1 MIELEDLHF
10 AVFDFIL
17 LFILITSSFVGYHN
31 GLLKEIVSILIW
43 VVSIL
48 TTFLF
53 IDQSSYLFYK
63 IIKTE
68 IIVQVCSFLIPLSI
82 FFVFFSIL
90 FKFLFDNLI
99 EILNFKLNKFLGLV
113 FGIIKGFT
121 LIVFCFGGLVY
132 LFNSSENFPNIF
144 VDSYFFEPVK
154 LISINALEYFFSI
167 I

>member
-31 GLLKEIVSILIW
+31 GLLKEVVSVLIW
-43 VVSIL
+43 IVLIL

-53 IDQSSYLFYK
+53 MDESSYLFYK

-68 IIVQVCSFLIPLSI
+68 IIVQVCSFIIPLCL
-82 FFVFFSIL
+82 FFILFSIL
-90 FKFLFDNLI
+90 FKFLLDNLI
-99 EILNFKLNKFLGLV
+99 EILNFKLNKFLGLI
-113 FGIIKGFT
+113 FGFIKGFT
-121 LIVFCFGGLVY
+121 LIVFCFGCLIY

-144 VDSYFFEPVK
+144 IDSYFFEPVK
-154 LISINALEYFFSI
+154 LISINSLEYLFSI